1 MTDYWRPETLDDLR
15 SFIDGGVARESRWV
29 EFKRELPRNRAL
41 ARQLAAFAIEGGSI
55 VIGVAEEADN
65 KFSVVPIPIAGLRER
80 VEQIAQSVVEPPLWV
95 ASRVL
100 ADNDGEN
107 GVLWIDVPQSPDAP
121 HQVDG
126 TYYERGDT
134 QARPMSDAAV
144 ERLMRSRSSSLD
156 DILDELHEGLKDN
169 PRSQFIGRTCIV
181 AKPIGAAQQELYDA
195 SGGQAGWHG
204 FATEVQRA
212 RSDVQV
218 NESLHESLFRSP
230 ETFELARTYEGLVSA
245 LSLQLRSLH
254 SPKDNWGMLEAK
266 QPLLPFRN
274 WAPFEYCKLV
284 LSDDGSLRCTTY
296 SQSPGVQSVGPRY
309 LQPGLAI
316 ATCLT
321 ILAVL
326 RLIRSKTGKGRVW
339 DVAIGVADVRNSRA
353 MPLLAGHLPIPDIPY
368 SDRSYTRPLRV
379 TDIQLENDP
388 WGIARDLTQ
397 RFVEGCGLDFDG
409 EARVLGYEP

>member
-15 SFIDGGVARESRWV
+15 SFIDNGLARESRWI
-29 EFKRELPRNRAL
+29 EFKRELPSNRAL
-41 ARQLAAFAIEGGSI
+41 ARQLAAFAIEGGSM

-65 KFSVVPIPIAGLRER
+65 HFTVAPAPFGGLRER
-80 VEQIAQSVVEPPLWV
+80 VEQIAQSRVEPPLWV
-95 ASRVL
+95 ESRIL
-100 ADNDGEN
+100 ADDNGES

-134 QARPMSDAAV
+134 QVRPMSDAAV
-144 ERLMRSRSSSLD
+144 ERLMRTRSSSLD
-156 DILDELHEGLKDN
+156 DILDHLHEALTDN
-169 PRSQFIGRTCIV
+169 PRSQYVGRTCIV
-181 AKPIGAAQQELYDA
+181 ARPIGAAQQELYDA
-195 SGGQAGWHG
+195 SGGQTGWPG

-230 ETFELARTYEGLVSA
+230 ETFELARTYEDLVSA
-245 LSLQLRSLH
+245 LSRQLWSLH
-254 SPKDNWGMLEAK
+254 SPRDNWGMLETK
-266 QPLLPFRN
+266 QPLLPLRN

-296 SQSPGVQSVGPRY
+296 SQSSDVQPVGRRH

-316 ATCLT
+316 ATCLN

-326 RLIRSKTGKGRVW
+326 RLIRTKTERGRIW
-339 DVAIGVADVRNSRA
+339 DIALGITEVRNLRA
-353 MPLLAGHLPIPDIPY
+353 VPLLAGHASTPDIPY
-368 SDRSYTRPLRV
+368 ADRGYTRPLRV
-379 TDIQLENDP
+379 TGIRLTNDP
-388 WGIARDLTQ
+388 WGVARELTQ
-397 RFVEGCGLDFDG
+397 RFVEGCGLDFDS